1 MQSTQSSNLETH
13 VETGQGY
20 FTHYCYRFNSARCL
34 YPLNMC
40 DNGKYSISQTIT
52 CSKAAQDA
60 VHLDENIQQ
69 GTRAGYRVRFKR
81 SHAGP
86 TYITHEAL

>member
-1 MQSTQSSNLETH
+1 MGRDTSHITVIDLI
-13 VETGQGY
+13 VP
-20 FTHYCYRFNSARCL
+20 AV

-40 DNGKYSISQTIT
+40 DNGKYSLSQTIT
-52 CSKAAQDA
+52 CSKAAQGA

-69 GTRAGYRVRFKR
+69 STRAGYRMRFKR